1 MDDSRRDFLKTTACG
16 LTGAAM
22 VASLGQ
28 FNLVDAMVRQQQQPE
43 VAGNYKALV
52 CIFLS
57 GGSDCNNMVIPYDD
71 YTVTGGGVLNGYDNV
86 RTGSQLAIPKTMLAN
101 TRITP
106 TNTGGVSYAFHP
118 NLSPEFGSVP
128 GAAKGL
134 MDIWNAGKLAVL
146 CNVGSLVQ
154 PITRANYAAGIGKPY
169 QLFSH
174 SDQVAQQQTSVAKT
188 VGQTGW
194 GGRIADKT
202 NSLNGTVALP
212 MNISL
217 AGTSIFCTG
226 INSRQLAIA
235 PHPTTLANLLVLSWS
250 GPSVANPNTTVPLS
264 SYRTLLGFDQS
275 STLIK
280 GATDTT
286 AQALTADAALNQPEP
301 TIPTVGNPTVF
312 PNTQLGNQLRQ
323 IAKLI
328 KIRDAIGIT
337 MKRQIFFCSV
347 GGFDTHTNET
357 GNDPTNPGSGA
368 TQSGTQGGLM
378 TQISQAMRAFYDEMV
393 AQGLS
398 NNVTTFSLSDF
409 GRTLQPSGT
418 GAASVGTDHAWGSH
432 AFIMGGSV
440 LGGKFYGSVRPDG
453 SGLPYGYPAL
463 HLTGPDDTTSNRGQW
478 IPTTAIDQY
487 AATLAKWYGLDPLD
501 QASVF
506 PNLYKFATPDLGFLA
521 P

>member
-1 MDDSRRDFLKTTACG
+1 MNESRRKFLRTTACG
-16 LTGAAM
+16 LTG
-22 VASLGQ
+22 VALVSSLSRLS
-28 FNLVDAMVRQQQQPE
+28 LVDAMVQQDDSA
-43 VAGNYKALV
+43 VASDYKALI

-71 YTVTGGGVLNGYDNV
+71 YNGGYSTVRNASGLAVLQ
-86 RTGSQLAIPKTMLAN
+86 SQLAN
-101 TRITP
+101 TKITP
-106 TNTGGVSYAFHP
+106 INTSGVSYAFHP
-118 NLSPEFGSVP
+118 NLSPEANNAGQP
-128 GAAKGL
+128 KGL
-134 MDIWNAGKLAVL
+134 MDIWSAGKLAVL

-154 PITRANYAAGIGKPY
+154 PITRANYAAGIGRPY

-217 AGTSIFCTG
+217 AGTNLFSTG

-235 PHPTTLANLLVLSWS
+235 AAPTTLANLLVLNWN
-250 GPSVANPNTTVPLS
+250 GPSVANPNTLGS
-264 SYRTLLGFDQS
+264 SYRTLLGFDQT

-286 AQALTADAALNQPEP
+286 SQALTADAALNQTEP
-301 TIPTVGNPTVF
+301 VIPTPGNPTAF
-312 PNTQLGNQLRQ
+312 PNTSLGNQLKQ

-328 KIRDAIGIT
+328 KIRDSVGIT
-337 MKRQIFFCSV
+337 MKRQIFFCNV

-357 GNDPTNPGSGA
+357 GSDPTNPGGQG
-368 TQSGTQGGLM
+368 TQSGQQGQLLAQLG
-378 TQISQAMRAFYDEMV
+378 QAMRAFYDEMV

-398 NNVTTFSLSDF
+398 NNVTTFTLSDF
-409 GRTLQPSGT
+409 GRTLQPSGS
-418 GAASVGTDHAWGSH
+418 GAGSVGTDHAWGSH
-432 AFIMGGSV
+432 SFIMGGAV
-440 LGGKFYGSVRPDG
+440 QGGRFYGSNRPDG
-453 SGLPYGYPAL
+453 TGLPYGYPAL
-463 HLTGPDDTTSNRGQW
+463 QLGGPDDTTSNRGQW

-487 AATLAKWYGLDPLD
+487 AATLAAWYGLAPADVP
-501 QASVF
+501 AVF
-506 PNLYKFATPDLGFLA
+506 PNLSKFASSNLGFLG
-521 P
+521 